1 MNSPTGP
8 RPEPPVTYR
17 HDGLVCTDHTLDVP
31 LDHAD
36 PHGASLSLFAREVVA
51 ADREGEELPRLLWLQ
66 GGPGGRAER
75 PHAAGA
81 WLRRALREH
90 RVVLMDQRG
99 TGRSTPANRRTLAA
113 FPDAEA
119 SAAYLAHFRA
129 DSIVRDAELL
139 RGHLHG
145 GSAPQ
150 DAPPWTVLGQSFGGF
165 CALTYLGLAPEGLAQ
180 VLIAG
185 GLPTLT
191 GHADDVYRA
200 AYVRTLAHN
209 ERYFARYPGDQALAD
224 AVAAHLARHDV
235 RMPSGERL
243 SVRRFQTLG
252 ITFGTAAKFDSLH
265 YLLETAF
272 VTGPRG
278 PELSDAFLRG
288 ADAVLSFAER
298 PLYALLHEPIYA
310 QGGRPTAWSAH
321 RVREEFPTFDAA
333 GITEGGAGPLRF
345 TGEMIYPWQFEE
357 DPALVPLRETAE
369 VLARRTDWPAL
380 YDVDRLAA
388 NEVPV
393 VAAVYH
399 DDMFVDRDQ
408 ALHTASLVRGLRP
421 WITDT
426 HAHDGIRVDA
436 AVLDR
441 LLAMARGTL

>member
-1 MNSPTGP
+1 MDTHPNAGP
-8 RPEPPVTYR
+8 KAPVTYR
-17 HDGLVCTDHTLDVP
+17 HDGLVCVDHTLDVP

-36 PHGASLSLFAREVVA
+36 PHGPTLSLFAREVTA
-51 ADREGEELPRLLWLQ
+51 AGREHEDLPRLLWLQ

-75 PHAAGA
+75 PNAAGA
-81 WLRRALREH
+81 WLRRALRDYS
-90 RVVLMDQRG
+90 VVLMDQRG
-99 TGRSTPANRRTLAA
+99 TGRSTPADRRTLAA
-113 FPDAEA
+113 FPDA
-119 SAAYLAHFRA
+119 AATAAHLAHFRA

-139 RGHLHG
+139 RAHLCG
-145 GSAPQ
+145 
-150 DAPPWTVLGQSFGGF
+150 DAARPWSVLGQSFGGF
-165 CALTYLGLAPEGLAQ
+165 CALTYLSLAPEGLAQ
-180 VLIAG
+180 VFITG

-200 AYVRTLAHN
+200 AYARTLAHN
-209 ERYFARYPGDQALAD
+209 ERYFARYPGDQPLAD
-224 AVAAHLARHDV
+224 AVAAHLERNDV

-272 VTGPRG
+272 VPGPRG
-278 PELSDAFLRG
+278 PELSDTFLRG

-321 RVREEFPTFDAA
+321 RIREEFPAFDAT
-333 GITEGGAGPLRF
+333 GIADGDAGPLRF

-357 DPALVPLRETAE
+357 DPALVPLRETADL
-369 VLARRTDWPAL
+369 LAHRTDWPPL
-380 YDVDRLAA
+380 YDLGRLAA

-393 VAAVYH
+393 VAAVYY
-399 DDMFVDRDQ
+399 DDMFVDREQ
-408 ALHTASLVRGLRP
+408 ALETASAVRGLRP
-421 WITDT
+421 WITNT
-426 HAHDGIRVDA
+426 HAHDGVRADP

-441 LLAMARGTL
+441 LLAMARGTA

>member
-1 MNSPTGP
+1 MNSTPATGTA
-8 RPEPPVTYR
+8 EPVTYR
-17 HDGLVCTDHTLDVP
+17 HSGLVCADHTLDVP

-36 PHGASLSLFAREVVA
+36 PYGPTLSLFAREVTA
-51 ADREGEELPRLLWLQ
+51 AGREHENLPRLLWLQ

-75 PHAAGA
+75 PNAAGA
-81 WLRRALREH
+81 WLRRALQDH

-99 TGRSTPANRRTLAA
+99 TGRSTPADRRTLAA
-113 FPDAEA
+113 FPDAA
-119 SAAYLAHFRA
+119 ARAAYLKHFRA
-129 DSIVRDAELL
+129 DSLVRDAELL
-139 RGHLHG
+139 RAHLAG
-145 GSAPQ
+145 AGPQ
-150 DAPPWTVLGQSFGGF
+150 GAPPWTVLGQSFGGF
-165 CALTYLGLAPEGLAQ
+165 CALTYLSLAPEGLDK
-180 VLIAG
+180 VLITG

-200 AYVRTLAHN
+200 AYARTLAHN
-209 ERYFARYPGDQALAD
+209 ERYFARYPADQQLAD
-224 AVAAHLARHDV
+224 AVAAHLETHDV

-252 ITFGTAAKFDSLH
+252 ITFGTSARFDSLH

-272 VTGPRG
+272 VRGPAG

-321 RVREEFPTFDAA
+321 RIREEFPAFDAE
-333 GITEGGAGPLRF
+333 GIAQGQAGPVRF

-357 DPALVPLRETAE
+357 DPALVPLRETADL
-369 VLARRTDWPAL
+369 LAHHTDWPPL
-380 YDVDRLAA
+380 YDLDRLAA

-393 VAAVYH
+393 TAAVYH
-399 DDMFVDRDQ
+399 DDMFVDREQ
-408 ALHTASLVRGLRP
+408 ALETASLVRGLRP
-421 WITDT
+421 WITNAY
-426 HAHDGIRVDA
+426 AHDGVRADP

-441 LLAMARGTL
+441 LLAMTRGTV